1 MKLQA
6 ASKKEISRI
15 AVGTLVCDVIMVAGL
30 FLLSQFGIGKFD
42 ILRILLGAACGTVVA
57 ILNFIILC
65 LTVQNAV
72 ETDSKKKM
80 RQKFQMSYNV
90 RLLLQAVWV
99 VAAYLI
105 PQVHF
110 VAGALPVLF
119 PNVVIFSCKAGA
131 SLFPMMKSPLPVKQ
145 ARQPLS
151 RTSRKIIPAP
161 SKYKSTRFIDFM
173 R

>member
-42 ILRILLGAACGTVVA
+42 ILRILLGAACGSVVA
-57 ILNFIILC
+57 ILNFTILC
-65 LTVQNAV
+65 LTVQSAV
-72 ETDSKKKM
+72 EIDSKKKM

-90 RLLLQAVWV
+90 RLLLQAAWV
-99 VAAYLI
+99 IAAYLI

-119 PNVVIFSCKAGA
+119 PNVVIFFLQSRGKLVPNDEKPTAGETGKAALEQDEPEDHPGP
-131 SLFPMMKSPLPVKQ
+131 FEV
-145 ARQPLS
+145 
-151 RTSRKIIPAP
+151 
-161 SKYKSTRFIDFM
+161 
-173 R
+173 